1 MKDKKWYWESLNI
14 IHKQQTSYLSWFDEF
29 IVVKRRDYIKLI
41 HKKLHT
47 KDLTYYNIKVIED
60 SSEFNYYHLEVCGD
74 IQIITNIIKE
84 KIRDIK
90 LNQLGI

>member
-1 MKDKKWYWESLNI
+1 MQDKKWYWESLSI
-14 IHKQQTSYLSWFDEF
+14 IHKQQTSYMSWFDEF